1 MLFLRRRC
9 FICGIE
15 GYRFEINSSDG
26 NGFENHVKDDH
37 NMWTYLYFIVHLMRK
52 DMDEHTG
59 FESYV
64 FEQVNE
70 IDESGNIVKKS
81 TPDVTWFPCNEA
93 MVLKDSGKSKVIL

>member
-1 MLFLRRRC
+1 MRCRC

-26 NGFENHVKDDH
+26 NGFERHVKDDH
-37 NMWTYLYFIVHLMRK
+37 DMWNYLYFIVHLMRK
-52 DMDEHTG
+52 DLDEHTG

-93 MVLKDSGKSKVIL
+93 MVLEDSGKTKVILQG

>member
-1 MLFLRRRC
+1 
-9 FICGIE
+9 
-15 GYRFEINSSDG
+15 
-26 NGFENHVKDDH
+26 
-37 NMWTYLYFIVHLMRK
+37 MWNYLYFIVHLMRK
-52 DMDEHTG
+52 DLDEHTG

-93 MVLKDSGKSKVIL
+93 MVLEDSGKTKVGLQGLGFRV